1 MHVCDGDRCWCLQL
15 AKLLKEADAIGDLLR
30 YRHQGFLANKRQLRM
45 GGLAAIE
52 LAQMLRTDVSQFG
65 CFSRLQTVPLTCVAV
80 TCSWCA
86 SRSPLEVHSNIHSDQ
101 DC

>member
-1 MHVCDGDRCWCLQL
+1 MQL

-52 LAQMLRTDVSQFG
+52 LAQMLRTDVS
-65 CFSRLQTVPLTCVAV
+65 CFSCVSRGQTVP
-80 TCSWCA
+80 
-86 SRSPLEVHSNIHSDQ
+86 SPLQFPCAATMCMVVIGLVSSGHAKPSESSSMHVM
-101 DC
+101 

>member
-1 MHVCDGDRCWCLQL
+1 MQL

-52 LAQMLRTDVSQFG
+52 LAQMLRTDVSASS
-65 CFSRLQTVPLTCVAV
+65 C
-80 TCSWCA
+80 CS
-86 SRSPLEVHSNIHSDQ
+86 
-101 DC
+101 